1 MSTFEALN
9 IKFVSS
15 FAHIYQYFYCLSTP
29 SQTDVFCYLRS
40 ESNIFSF
47 FLISY
52 SILIGLGDLT
62 LVMEVTGDG

>member
-15 FAHIYQYFYCLSTP
+15 FAHIYQYFYCLSIP
-29 SQTDVFCYLRS
+29 FQTDVFCYLRS
-40 ESNIFSF
+40 ESNIF